1 MKRSL
6 SDYIVALSVV
16 ICSAILLAALT
27 IALSGFRLKKPTRT
41 LQIDFED
48 VTGVKLH
55 SEVRYAG
62 APAGRVIAVQHLSGE
77 ERNAATNKRN
87 AVRVT
92 VSLSDKIPPLPAD
105 VSATLSS
112 DTLLSPMF
120 VALSAG
126 TAGGEI
132 LANNAVIEGHPAAGI
147 AQLAAAAGPLVDN
160 VNKLVDNAN
169 KLIDSLTATAGNL
182 DTTISNVRN
191 DLGQVLPKF
200 SPVLDVARIDLEE
213 LQRIIKGL
221 DDVEKNANAVF
232 ENAGKFIGTTDKQLQ
247 DQLKELRVILL
258 NLKVVST
265 HAKAITETLGE
276 KPSRIIF
283 SGKGNKLTPESEILK
298 SKEPLP
304 AKKP

>member
-1 MKRSL
+1 MKRNW
-6 SDYIVALSVV
+6 SDYVVALSVIV
-16 ICSAILLAALT
+16 CSVILLAALT
-27 IALSGFRLKKPTRT
+27 MALSGFRLKKPTRV

-62 APAGRVIAVQHLSGE
+62 AAAGRVIAMRHLSRHQRE
-77 ERNAATNKRN
+77 SATNKRN

-92 VSLSDKIPPLPAD
+92 VSLADDLPPLPAD
-105 VSATLSS
+105 VVATLSS

-126 TAGGEI
+126 TPGGET
-132 LANNAVIEGHPAAGI
+132 LANNAIVEGHPAYGI
-147 AQLAAAAGPLVDN
+147 SQIAAAAGP
-160 VNKLVDNAN
+160 LVDNAN
-169 KLIDSLTATAGNL
+169 KLIDSLNATAGNL
-182 DTTISNVRN
+182 NGTITSVRN
-191 DLGQVLPKF
+191 DLGQMLPKV
-200 SPVLDVARIDLEE
+200 SPVLDVAKIDLEE

-221 DDVEKNANAVF
+221 DDVEKNANALF
-232 ENAGKFIGTTDKQLQ
+232 ANAGKFVGNTDKQVQ
-247 DQLKELRVILL
+247 DQMKELRVILL

-265 HAKAITETLGE
+265 HAKAITESLGE

-283 SGKGNKLTPESEILK
+283 SGKGNKLTPEAEILK